1 MDQPTSLPAPFQ
13 TDAEIEALV
22 AGFRAC
28 RLPKAAWTHQAHLA
42 TGLWFLDRMGLAQA
56 RRLLPDAIRQFNR
69 SVGGANT
76 ATAGYHE
83 TITQFYLTV
92 IEDFRRGLPAGSPLV
107 DRVNAVVATLGDRR
121 LPTRHFSEALLWS
134 ETARARWVEPD
145 LLPLPAV
152 EPGPTG

>member
-1 MDQPTSLPAPFQ
+1 M
-13 TDAEIEALV
+13 EALV

-28 RLPKAAWTHQAHLA
+28 QLPKAAWTHQAHLA
-42 TGLWFLDRMGLAQA
+42 TGLWFLDRLGLAEA
-56 RRLLPDAIRQFNR
+56 RRLLPEAIRQFNL
-69 SVGGANT
+69 SVGGTNT